1 MKLTAAEYADLLKR
15 RPRLAPLGAVEA
27 PVPQP
32 HPRPALD
39 RQPAPQARRATRVA
53 DGPRV
58 RVTLLA
64 FRRRLQDSDNS
75 IASMKPLRDEIARW
89 LGLDDADTCI
99 AWEYGQHPTRGSE
112 GVAVKVE
119 RVNVPVSESARA
131 NQTL

>member
-15 RPRLAPLGAVEA
+15 RPHLAPVGAVA
-27 PVPQP
+27 PPLAQP

-53 DGPRV
+53 SGPRV
-58 RVTLLA
+58 RVTLIA

-89 LGLDDADTCI
+89 LGLDDSDDCVS
-99 AWEYGQHPTRGSE
+99 WEYGQQATRGSE
-112 GVAVKVE
+112 GVAVRIE
-119 RVNVPVSESARA
+119 RFNEKLTR
-131 NQTL
+131 